1 MERQTFVYSAKPC
14 NSYREQFGN
23 NFQIFKYMY
32 SLTQESHLGNLP
44 YRYDL
49 YVQGYVLENSLEQ
62 QKIGNIHGSIKEI
75 TNP

>member
-1 MERQTFVYSAKPC
+1 
-14 NSYREQFGN
+14 
-23 NFQIFKYMY
+23 MY